1 MKGMADIYAQQFK
14 TTLASFLQYRAAISI
29 WMIGHVLEPLIFL
42 VVWSAVFQSRGD
54 NIGGFAAGDFA
65 AYFIAMMLVN
75 HATYTWIMYEF
86 DHRVRQ
92 GSLSFAL
99 LRPLHP
105 IHTDIVDNV
114 SSKLITLPMMLGAAG
129 ILALVF
135 KPAFHIVPWAAAA
148 FVPALFLA
156 FLLRFLIEWT
166 LALSAFWIT
175 RVSAVNQ
182 GYYIAA
188 LFLAGQVAPL
198 ALLPSP
204 VRVAA
209 SILPFRWMISFPV
222 ELLMGRLTPVQALA
236 GLAAQAGWLVL
247 AFVLLRIVWRAG
259 VKIYSAVGA

>member
-1 MKGMADIYAQQFK
+1 MKGLADIYAQQFK

-42 VVWSAVFQSRGD
+42 VVWSAVSRSRGSGV
-54 NIGGFAAGDFA
+54 GGFGEGDFA

-86 DHRVRQ
+86 DHRVRE

-135 KPAFHIVPWAAAA
+135 KPAFH
-148 FVPALFLA
+148 
-156 FLLRFLIEWT
+156 
-166 LALSAFWIT
+166 
-175 RVSAVNQ
+175 
-182 GYYIAA
+182 
-188 LFLAGQVAPL
+188 
-198 ALLPSP
+198 
-204 VRVAA
+204 
-209 SILPFRWMISFPV
+209 
-222 ELLMGRLTPVQALA
+222 
-236 GLAAQAGWLVL
+236 LAARRGGGAGRSL
-247 AFVLLRIVWRAG
+247 FPGGGRHPAG
-259 VKIYSAVGA
+259 HPAEHGKAHRGRPRGDA